1 MGAQDGVLVEDTRFL
16 AGLGRF
22 QEGPAL
28 GVPHGSWPDS
38 EPPET
43 PQRVSDPRV
52 VEAGEGLP
60 DLVPPPGPHPVF
72 RQPFQETR
80 QAHRAAAAYFKRKRF
95 FYLCGEIRSPGT
107 RTCV

>member
-38 EPPET
+38 EPQET

-52 VEAGEGLP
+52 VEAGGGLS
-60 DLVPPPGPHPVF
+60 DLVPPPGPHPVL
-72 RQPFQETR
+72 RGPFQETR
-80 QAHRAAAAYFKRKRF
+80 QAPRAAAAHFKRKRS
-95 FYLCGEIRSPGT
+95 FYLCSEIRSPGT